1 MCSCSDTK
9 IDLRAASFFFL
20 HYRLR
25 VMQLVLDLLCG
36 ALVLSMSKRLILKV
50 QEPLLG

>member
-9 IDLRAASFFFL
+9 IDPRAASFFFL
-20 HYRLR
+20 HYRLK

-36 ALVLSMSKRLILKV
+36 GLVLSMSKQLILKV
-50 QEPLLG
+50 LEPLLG

>member
-9 IDLRAASFFFL
+9 IDLRAASVFFL

-36 ALVLSMSKRLILKV
+36 GLVLSMSKQLILKV
-50 QEPLLG
+50 QELLLG